1 MSKSAPMMVL
11 LAVLAPEKE
20 MADSQIFAGREKINW
35 RIRNLSKKRIRFLK
49 RQTIKLKFL
58 KIFYYL
64 FSIFKKKKVFQDW
77 GLFWL
82 KSTSSSKMVFK
93 KKTALCSTRSNLKS
107 NTDKLPDKRFVERF
121 STGPHSKPKKQPCQ

>member
-35 RIRNLSKKRIRFLK
+35 RIRYLSKKRIRFLK

>member
-49 RQTIKLKFL
+49 RANNQIEIL
-58 KIFYYL
+58 KIIYYL
-64 FSIFKKKKVFQDW
+64 FSIFKKKKFFSGLGLVF
-77 GLFWL
+77 
-82 KSTSSSKMVFK
+82 VK
-93 KKTALCSTRSNLKS
+93 KHEFFENGIQEENC
-107 NTDKLPDKRFVERF
+107 VM
-121 STGPHSKPKKQPCQ
+121 